1 MLDYAAL
8 LIAFLIS
15 TVSAYYSISGLT
27 AIFAGAVI
35 PIIVMGSALEVGK
48 VVTTLWLRKNWKQTG
63 VFLKT
68 YLSLSIIVLMLI
80 TSMGIFG
87 FLSRAHLEQGTPSAD
102 IQAQIQ
108 LLDEKIQA
116 ERDTI
121 SANRMLLTQ
130 MDNSVNEI
138 MGRSTDERG
147 AARAVQIRRSQSV
160 ERAKLQKEN
169 QQTQQRIQQ
178 LQAERLPLSSQ
189 IRKIEVEVGP
199 IKYIAALI
207 YGDNPSVDF
216 LERAVR
222 WVIIVLVAV
231 FDPLALALMLAVNRK
246 RELDQQTA
254 SPQTVSE
261 ILDQID
267 QHRAEVTASSES
279 VQQPVDRAEASQES
293 QESEVLTV
301 DTPVTPDTETLSL
314 APVDSTPDAEPE
326 PPITPQSKSKKK
338 NQKSNSQLESNTSPK
353 SSKLKKSSND
363 QLKSSKKSPDRN
375 ELLKS
380 KKSST
385 SLLKSS
391 KKSLDQNE
399 LSKLKDQLKSKKL
412 LKKLSNDQ

>member
-1 MLDYAAL
+1 MLDYIAL

-35 PIIVMGSALEVGK
+35 PIIVMGGALEVGK
-48 VVTTLWLRKNWKQTG
+48 VITTVWLRKNWKSTG
-63 VFLKT
+63 IFLRT
-68 YLSLSIIVLMLI
+68 YLSASIIVLMLI

-87 FLSRAHLEQGTPSAD
+87 FLSRAHLEQGTPSSD

-121 SANRMLLTQ
+121 AANRQLLTQ

-147 AARAVQIRRSQSV
+147 AARAVQIRRSQSA

-189 IRKIEVEVGP
+189 IRQLEVEVGP
-199 IKYIAALI
+199 IKYIAAMI
-207 YGDNPSVDF
+207 YGDNPGEDF

-246 RELDQQTA
+246 RELDQIAEKQ
-254 SPQTVSE
+254 VS
-261 ILDQID
+261 IAQQLNQID
-267 QHRAEVTASSES
+267 QQAALMDAVQES
-279 VQQPVDRAEASQES
+279 VATEDPV
-293 QESEVLTV
+293 EVIP
-301 DTPVTPDTETLSL
+301 TPEP
-314 APVDSTPDAEPE
+314 EPE
-326 PPITPQSKSKKK
+326 PPVITEPAVVVEPESEPPVAPAPAPKSKKK
-338 NQKSNSQLESNTSPK
+338 EQQNSQLESNTSPK
-353 SSKLKKSSND
+353 LS
-363 QLKSSKKSPDRN
+363 
-375 ELLKS
+375 KS
-380 KKSST
+380 KKSLKDQST
-385 SLLKSS
+385 SSEKFLGP
-391 KKSLDQNE
+391 NE
-399 LSKLKDQLKSKKL
+399 LLKLKDQLKSKKL
-412 LKKLSNDQ
+412 LKKLSKDQ

>member
-1 MLDYAAL
+1 MDHVDQKQRRSAVVDYLLEELMLDYAAL

-35 PIIVMGSALEVGK
+35 PIIVMGGALEVGK
-48 VVTTLWLRKNWKQTG
+48 VITTVWLRKNWKSTG
-63 VFLKT
+63 IFLRT
-68 YLSLSIIVLMLI
+68 YLSASIIVLMLI

-87 FLSRAHLEQGTPSAD
+87 FLSRAHLEQGTPSSD

-121 SANRMLLTQ
+121 AANRQLLTQ

-147 AARAVQIRRSQSV
+147 AARAVQIRRSQSA

-189 IRKIEVEVGP
+189 IRQLEVEVGP
-199 IKYIAALI
+199 IKYIAAMI
-207 YGDNPSVDF
+207 YGDNPGEDF

-246 RELDQQTA
+246 RELDQIAEKQ
-254 SPQTVSE
+254 VS
-261 ILDQID
+261 IAQQLNQID
-267 QHRAEVTASSES
+267 QQAALMDAVQES
-279 VQQPVDRAEASQES
+279 VATEDPV
-293 QESEVLTV
+293 EVIP
-301 DTPVTPDTETLSL
+301 TPEP
-314 APVDSTPDAEPE
+314 EPE
-326 PPITPQSKSKKK
+326 PPVITEPAVVVEPESEPPVAPAPAPKSKKK
-338 NQKSNSQLESNTSPK
+338 EQQNSQLESNTSPK
-353 SSKLKKSSND
+353 LS
-363 QLKSSKKSPDRN
+363 
-375 ELLKS
+375 KS
-380 KKSST
+380 KKSLKDQST
-385 SLLKSS
+385 SSEKFLGP
-391 KKSLDQNE
+391 NE
-399 LSKLKDQLKSKKL
+399 LLKLKDQLKSKKL
-412 LKKLSNDQ
+412 LKKLSKDQ

>member
-1 MLDYAAL
+1 LDHVDQKQRRSAVVDYLLEELMLDYAAL

-35 PIIVMGSALEVGK
+35 PIIVMGGALEVGK
-48 VVTTLWLRKNWKQTG
+48 VITTVWLRKNWKSTG
-63 VFLKT
+63 IFLRT
-68 YLSLSIIVLMLI
+68 YLSASIIVLMLI

-87 FLSRAHLEQGTPSAD
+87 FLSRAHLEQGTPSSD

-121 SANRMLLTQ
+121 AANRQLLTQ

-147 AARAVQIRRSQSV
+147 AARAVQIRRSQSA

-189 IRKIEVEVGP
+189 IRQLEVEVGP
-199 IKYIAALI
+199 IKYIAAMI
-207 YGDNPSVDF
+207 YGDNPGEDF

-246 RELDQQTA
+246 RELDQIAEKQ
-254 SPQTVSE
+254 VS
-261 ILDQID
+261 IAQQLNQID
-267 QHRAEVTASSES
+267 QQAALMDAVQES
-279 VQQPVDRAEASQES
+279 VATEDPV
-293 QESEVLTV
+293 EVIP
-301 DTPVTPDTETLSL
+301 TPEP
-314 APVDSTPDAEPE
+314 EPE
-326 PPITPQSKSKKK
+326 PPVITEPAVVVEPESEPPVAPAPAPKSKKK
-338 NQKSNSQLESNTSPK
+338 EQQNSQLESNTSPK
-353 SSKLKKSSND
+353 LS
-363 QLKSSKKSPDRN
+363 
-375 ELLKS
+375 KS
-380 KKSST
+380 KKSLKDQST
-385 SLLKSS
+385 SSEKFLGP
-391 KKSLDQNE
+391 NE
-399 LSKLKDQLKSKKL
+399 LLKLKDQLKSKKL
-412 LKKLSNDQ
+412 LKKLSKDQ